1 MPLLKKKQ
9 QTTTERLLKLVAEGK
24 AQLNKDLGKEI
35 KQQLE
40 DFAQAAQKALT
51 TKHTG
56 DIEKLKAQVKSLK
69 EENNMLSGQVKEK
82 SKLLDKICKMTSK

>member
-51 TKHTG
+51 TKHTA

-69 EENNMLSGQVKEK
+69 EENNKLSGQVKEK